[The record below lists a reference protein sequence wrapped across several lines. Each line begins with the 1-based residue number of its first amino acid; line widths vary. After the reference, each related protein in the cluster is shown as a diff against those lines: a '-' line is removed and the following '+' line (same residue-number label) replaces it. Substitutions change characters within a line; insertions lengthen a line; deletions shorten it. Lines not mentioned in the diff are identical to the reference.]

1 MYTQQD
7 LERARSQ
14 ARTSALTAGGL
25 LTLGIALLAAGLAL
39 RIKALAAAGLVVPA
53 MAAYFVYDVWCAPRC
68 KYVRFLKDLLGG
80 RSHDARGVMGE
91 RAAQPRRSE
100 EGVLVYDMPI
110 RLEGEQSDTLF
121 YWDAQRPLPPL
132 DQGAAVAL
140 TAYGRY
146 IVKICAV

>member
-7 LERARSQ
+7 LERVRSQ

-25 LTLGIALLAAGLAL
+25 LALGAALLAAGLAL
-39 RIKALAAAGLVVPA
+39 RIKGLAAAGLVAPA

-80 RSHDARGVMGE
+80 RSHLARG
-91 RAAQPRRSE
+91 RILSISAQARRSE
-100 EGVLVYDMPI
+100 EGVGVYDVSV
-110 RLEGEQSDTLF
+110 RLEGEDRDTLF
-121 YWDAQRPLPPL
+121 YWDVQRPLPQV
-132 DQGAAVAL
+132 QGEAPVEI

-146 IVKICAV
+146 IVKICPL